1 MLIKLPTFCL
11 VLLIGPP
18 GAGKTHF
25 ANHYFSPEE
34 IVTPDPVVINDRLIK
49 QHLTLVDAAHLDK
62 HEREALKVIAKRN
75 HCPVFA
81 VVFNTL
87 SEHQK
92 LMQKLCATL
101 KHEKWAGL
109 TVLNSFDETNN
120 ISIERYKLDI
130 DKSDDHGPFDI
141 IGDVHGCY
149 DELRALLIKL
159 GYHVNEDLIYSNES
173 AVTTHLNRKVVFVGD
188 LVDRGPNSVAVLA
201 LIMNM
206 VKHGLALC
214 IAGNHDIKLSSYLKG
229 KKVQISHG
237 LETTVKEF
245 EQVTPEFKQ
254 SVITFIDNIPIYY
267 VFDNQQLVVAHAGM
281 LDFYQGRMSPKIRS
295 FSLFG
300 DTSSE
305 LDEQGYPIRRDW
317 AKGYQGNAMVVY
329 GHTAVTELKWVNN
342 TLCIDTSCV
351 FGGKLTALRY
361 PERETVS
368 VNASHIYYFE

>member
-1 MLIKLPTFCL
+1 MKLPNFCL
-11 VLLIGPP
+11 VLLIGPQQS
-18 GAGKTHF
+18 GKTHF
-25 ANHYFSPEE
+25 AHQHFPSHE
-34 IVTPDPVVINDRLIK
+34 IVGSDPAVINARLVK
-49 QHLTLVDAAHLDK
+49 QQLTVVDAEHMDK
-62 HEREALKVIAKRN
+62 LERDALKVIAKKN

-92 LMQKLCATL
+92 LMQKLASTL
-101 KHEKWAGL
+101 KHEKWTGL
-109 TVLNSFDETNN
+109 TVLNSFNEINN
-120 ISIERYKLDI
+120 ITIERYKLDI

-141 IGDVHGCY
+141 IGDIHGCF

-159 GYHVNEDLIYSNES
+159 GYQVNDDLLYSNES
-173 AVTTHLNRKVVFVGD
+173 AVTSPSTRKVIFVGD
-188 LVDRGPNSVAVLA
+188 LIDRGPNSVGVLA
-201 LIMNM
+201 LVMNM
-206 VKHGLALC
+206 VNHGIALC
-214 IAGNHDIKLSSYLKG
+214 IAGNHDIKLASFLKG

-245 EQVTPEFKQ
+245 EQASPDFKQ
-254 SVITFIDNIPIYY
+254 AVIAFIENLPIYY
-267 VFDNQQLVVAHAGM
+267 VLDNHQLVVAHAGM
-281 LDFYQGRMSPKIRS
+281 LDFYQGRMSAKIRS

-305 LDEQGYPIRRDW
+305 LDDQGYPIRRDW
-317 AKGYQGNAMVVY
+317 AKGYQGNAMVIY

-368 VNASHIYYFE
+368 VNASQVYYFE